1 METKQQL
8 THWRK
13 LTNVN
18 YLGSYSLTPG
28 EDMILTIKSCAK
40 EMVAGPNG
48 KEEECP
54 VMHFV
59 EPVKPMIMN
68 KTNLRTITKLFG
80 TPYIEQWAGK
90 KIQIYSAQV
99 SAFGTTT
106 DALRIRDYQPK
117 TKEVDPTP
125 ALVALDGCQSK
136 AELQKTYLSL
146 TKSEQAHPEVIKRKD
161 ELKAEL
167 V

>member
-1 METKQQL
+1 METL
-8 THWRK
+8 THWKK
-13 LTNVN
+13 LTNPN
-18 YLGSYSLTPG
+18 YLGAYSLTPG
-28 EDMILTIKSCAK
+28 EDLILTIKSCAN
-40 EMVAGPNG
+40 EMVNG
-48 KEEECP
+48 TDGKKEQCL
-54 VMHFV
+54 VIHFV
-59 EPVKPMIMN
+59 ENQKPMILN
-68 KTNLRTITKLFG
+68 KTNAKIISKVHG
-80 TPYIEQWAGK
+80 TPYIEQWAGR

-117 TKEVDPTP
+117 VKEVDPTP